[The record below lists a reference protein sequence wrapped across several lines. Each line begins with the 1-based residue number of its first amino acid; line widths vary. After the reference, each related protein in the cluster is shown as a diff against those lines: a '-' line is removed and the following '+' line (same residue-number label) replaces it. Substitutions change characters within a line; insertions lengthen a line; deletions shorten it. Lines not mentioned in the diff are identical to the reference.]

1 MLKKVLAIV
10 TTIFISGCYYQAPV
24 YYENPKYNAQYN
36 PSTPHTNLTMGKIRK
51 HIYRGMTEYEVI
63 SVLGS
68 PNMVTHKA
76 NGTEAWIYDKQFTKV
91 TKANGLVIFGGSGSE
106 VSFDSKVASPNVT
119 QQVISHK
126 TLTLIIDFNA
136 FQRVSKFNYHYSSF

>member
-1 MLKKVLAIV
+1 MLKKVLAIIV
-10 TTIFISGCYYQAPV
+10 TIFITGCYYQEPV
-24 YYENPKYNAQYN
+24 YYKNQNYNAPYF
-36 PSTPHTNLTMGKIRK
+36 PTTPHTNLTMGKIRK

-68 PNMVTHKA
+68 PNMVTTKPD
-76 NGTEAWIYDKQFTKV
+76 GSEAWIYDKQFTNI
-91 TKANGLVIFGGSGSE
+91 TKTNGLVIFGGNDKE
-106 VSFDSKVASPNVT
+106 VSIDDKVMSPNVT
-119 QQVISHK
+119 QEIVSYK